1 MSAVTTAEP
10 PPLPEGYACE
20 PGTVP
25 GWLNED
31 GLPTGCVGDMP
42 DPGAL
47 DGPTPEPSFTSGPA
61 PANPTPEPSFTSG
74 PAPANP
80 TPEPSPA
87 ATSETVVGV
96 GGITE
101 LPETGLSEP
110 TLLVALALGVAA
122 GALGVALLRRS
133 DRGKR

>member
-1 MSAVTTAEP
+1 MSAVADPEP
-10 PPLPEGYACE
+10 SPLPEGYVCE

-47 DGPTPEPSFTSGPA
+47 DG
-61 PANPTPEPSFTSG
+61 PTPEPSFTSG